1 MYVPDPFAETDSRK
15 LAAFIAR
22 HPFATLT
29 TARGGAVGI
38 SHIPMYLVSEA
49 GRDFLIGHLARAN
62 DHWKTLAGPGT
73 AVFHGPHAYVSSGW
87 YEARNTVPTW
97 NYAVAHVHG
106 LLSLTGPEELRGI
119 LARMLTLH
127 EGAPTTDVDEPVMD
141 TLMKHIVG
149 IKMDITSIEGK
160 WKLSQNKSA
169 EVQEKVA
176 VRLERGDAGA
186 RAVAELMRGN
196 LRAGKLPWPSSLPE
210 EPPGKSAEEQPE
222 VRLGRPPEVRLGQ
235 GT

>member
-1 MYVPDPFAETDSRK
+1 MYVPDPFAETDRRK

-38 SHIPMYLVSEA
+38 SHIPLYLVSEG
-49 GRDFLIGHLARAN
+49 GRDFLVGHLARAN

-73 AVFHGPHAYVSSGW
+73 AVFHGPHAYISSGW

-106 LLSLTGPEELRGI
+106 LLSLTGPEELQGI
-119 LARMLTLH
+119 IARMLSIH
-127 EGAPTTDVDEPVMD
+127 EGAPTTDVDDAVMAN
-141 TLMKHIVG
+141 LMKHIVG
-149 IKMDITSIEGK
+149 LKMDITAIEGK

-169 EVQEKVA
+169 EIQGLVA
-176 VRLERGDAGA
+176 AQLERGEAGA
-186 RAVAELMRGN
+186 RAVAELMRAN
-196 LRAGKLPWPSSLPE
+196 LRASKMPLPE
-210 EPPGKSAEEQPE
+210 APLEKPPGE
-222 VRLGRPPEVRLGQ
+222 

>member
-1 MYVPDPFAETDSRK
+1 MYVPDPFAETDRQK

-29 TARGGAVGI
+29 TARGGNVGI
-38 SHIPMYLVSEA
+38 SHIPLYLVSEA

-73 AVFHGPHAYVSSGW
+73 AVFHGPHAYVSSAW

-119 LARMLTLH
+119 IARMLSIH
-127 EGAPTTDVDEPVMD
+127 EGASALDVDESVMA

-149 IKMDITSIEGK
+149 IKMDITAIEGK

-169 EVQEKVA
+169 EVQDKVA

-186 RAVAELMRGN
+186 KAVAELMREN
-196 LRAGKLPWPSSLPE
+196 LRARTLP
-210 EPPGKSAEEQPE
+210 SA
-222 VRLGRPPEVRLGQ
+222 
-235 GT
+235 GTGSEG